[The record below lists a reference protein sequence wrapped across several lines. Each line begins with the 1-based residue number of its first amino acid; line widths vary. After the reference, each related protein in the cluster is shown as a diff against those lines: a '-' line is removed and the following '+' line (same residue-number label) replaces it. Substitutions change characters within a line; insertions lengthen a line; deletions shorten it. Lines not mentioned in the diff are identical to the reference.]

1 MRKLIISGLFLLLNI
16 GSAFAQTLE
25 YRGGYDDAPW
35 VPSAQQA
42 CEGALAWR
50 NAHKPDPSAKYTLEG
65 VITIGPMHGDCQLK
79 RCNSNDPPFCTIYG
93 NEISWIAR
101 PKKCADGSDPP
112 TSGKC
117 PEHCADNAGTISTM
131 NVTRGWARSS
141 LANKADQLGTTN
153 VVPSSICS
161 GLCKYSVLGNEE
173 AYRSQT
179 PSAQGLYRLSS
190 DVTVIQ
196 TDQSCTPGDADK
208 VADPSTPDMPCPGQ
222 LGQLNGKPYCA
233 ITPGDNGVEPNGAP
247 GTGKSTDDKGNPAAG
262 EKPKTGE
269 GSGTGGVGRT
279 PTEGNG
285 GNAGGPGGAAAGGTG
300 TKPGGKEPDGT
311 TDKPDEGKEQEAC
324 GAPGQKPCKIDETG
338 TPTGY
343 GKFDKLNGDVDAAKT
358 SWVTEITGIKDMQWS
373 DWTWTFQLPSG
384 CTALDLSYLGVNM
397 DVCRWQPVIHDIM
410 SMVWAIS
417 TVMGCVYLVFRAQ
430 GGH

>member
-1 MRKLIISGLFLLLNI
+1 MRNLIISGLFLLLNI

-25 YRGGYDDAPW
+25 YQGGYDAAPW

-65 VITIGPMHGDCQLK
+65 VITKGPMHGDCQLK
-79 RCNSNDPPFCTIYG
+79 RCNSNDPPFCTTSG
-93 NEISWIAR
+93 NEIGWVAR
-101 PKKCADGSDPP
+101 FKKCADGSDPP
-112 TSGKC
+112 ASGKC

-208 VADPSTPDMPCPGQ
+208 VADPSTPDMSCPGQ

-233 ITPGDNGVEPNGAP
+233 ITPGDNGVEPNGTP

-262 EKPKTGE
+262 EKPKEGE

-311 TDKPDEGKEQEAC
+311 TDKPEEGKEQEAC
-324 GAPGQKPCKIDETG
+324 GAPGQKPCKIDEAG
-338 TPTGY
+338 TPTGDAF
-343 GKFDKLNGDVDAAKT
+343 KDKLQKAVEDAGKETKA
-358 SWVTEITGIKDMQWS
+358 GIEKA
-373 DWTWTFQLPSG
+373 SG
-384 CTALDLSYLGVNM
+384 LKADGWGFGFNFPAGCAPFRLTALGVDV
-397 DVCRWQPVIHDIM
+397 DVCRWQPMIHDLM
-410 SMVWAIS
+410 SMVWLIS
-417 TVMGCVYLVFRAQ
+417 TIGCCIYMVGATLRGA
-430 GGH
+430 